1 MALGFIDAS
10 GGLGP
15 QADPNSSPPQ
25 APSGGPGVNG
35 QNANCNWID
44 DDCAQTGGVGGP
56 GSRGIDGVPGGPG
69 GNGGSIDFEADVIN
83 GSVQFLVRG
92 GRGGQ
97 GQRGGQGGNGGK
109 GGRGG
114 DGDDCEFGRHGGSG
128 GPSGSGGAGGAGGRG
143 GNGGSIFVR
152 VRTPTTRRPSATIHR
167 WTHAA
172 ETADS
177 AVREARRERLVRR
190 ATTASR
196 PACSPLAAT
205 VRTWGPSLGS
215 VLPASRVRPARPVA
229 QETVAPSLGR
239 SSAEATGS

>member
-152 VRTPTTRRPSATIHR
+152 VRTDNTPAFGNDPPLDARGGDGGLGGQGGAPGAPRPPGDDGVTSGVFSSSSDCPNMGPVPGFGTPGVPGAT
-167 WTHAA
+167 
-172 ETADS
+172 
-177 AVREARRERLVRR
+177 
-190 ATTASR
+190 
-196 PACSPLAAT
+196 
-205 VRTWGPSLGS
+205 GPSGGAGNGGS
-215 VLPASRVRPARPVA
+215 VAWQIVR
-229 QETVAPSLGR
+229 
-239 SSAEATGS
+239 